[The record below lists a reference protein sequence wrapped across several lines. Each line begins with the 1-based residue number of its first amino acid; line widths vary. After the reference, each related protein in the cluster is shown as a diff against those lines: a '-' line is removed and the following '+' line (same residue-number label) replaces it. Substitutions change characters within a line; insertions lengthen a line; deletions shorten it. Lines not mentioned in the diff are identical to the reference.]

1 MNQKLPNIQAGF
13 TKGTGNRDPIAKMH
27 QIIENA
33 RGFQKNIYF
42 IDYSKDFDCVH
53 HDQLWKILKEMGV
66 SDHLTCLL
74 RNLCAGQEAT
84 VGIRYGAMGWFKTGK
99 GVHQGCILLLGLFN
113 LHAEYITQNPG
124 LHEAQAGIKT
134 AREISITS
142 AMQMTPALWQKAK
155 RN

>member
-74 RNLCAGQEAT
+74 RNLCAGQETT
-84 VGIRYGAMGWFKTGK
+84 VRTRHGTTYWFQIGK
-99 GVHQGCILLLGLFN
+99 RVCQGYILPL
-113 LHAEYITQNPG
+113 I
-124 LHEAQAGIKT
+124 
-134 AREISITS
+134 
-142 AMQMTPALWQKAK
+142 
-155 RN
+155 